1 MSADWAKFTYIPDE
15 HVLAT
20 LSRVRLDSLFQEN
33 DTWIVAQDL
42 VPLPRY
48 HFALWGG
55 DDVRCEGIWRN
66 SVCVFSLADLSTIV
80 NSQSILINK
89 VMTENDPAIGECL
102 RDSVR
107 QRDMVE
113 GSL

>member
-1 MSADWAKFTYIPDE
+1 MIPT
-15 HVLAT
+15 LA
-20 LSRVRLDSLFQEN
+20 RVRLDSLVQDN
-33 DTWIVAQDL
+33 DTWIVVQDL

-55 DDVRCEGIWRN
+55 HGVRCEGIWRH

-89 VMTENDPAIGECL
+89 VMTQTDPAIGECL
-102 RDSVR
+102 RDSIR

>member
-1 MSADWAKFTYIPDE
+1 MSADWAKLTYIPDE
-15 HVLAT
+15 HVIAT
-20 LSRVRLDSLFQEN
+20 LSRVRLDSLVQDN

-55 DDVRCEGIWRN
+55 RCEGIWRN

-80 NSQSILINK
+80 NAQSILINK